1 MACVSV
7 HQFRHWLNT
16 YCVWDSVWSAGD
28 TWWTSGSRKDWA
40 DEKVSFLLQTHRH
53 VRQNIAGGSFK
64 NTKGSLEKFPGCRKG
79 GEKSNPKLWVEVMR
93 GTGLRVQSQELEVLK
108 SCRARRGGLKL
119 VLGDMWEDSLASSWI
134 FWRALL
140 FVNRDKEILCQ
151 SFGEVARKV
160 ALIQVLEW
168 KFTFM
173 K

>member
-1 MACVSV
+1 MCQFTNSDTGWTPTVCETV
-7 HQFRHWLNT
+7 YKVLEILGGHQE
-16 YCVWDSVWSAGD
+16 AGK
-28 TWWTSGSRKDWA
+28 T
-40 DEKVSFLLQTHRH
+40 ELMQKVSFLLQTQRH
-53 VRQNIAGGSFK
+53 VWQNIAGGSFK

-79 GEKSNPKLWVEVMR
+79 GEKSNPKLWVEVMP
-93 GTGLRVQSQELEVLK
+93 GTGLRVRSQELEVLK

-160 ALIQVLEW
+160 ALIRVLEW